1 MFQPRIP
8 GSIGLTKG
16 RVDPVCSR
24 FGLVKGSGVNPM
36 NHETGPHALASIP
49 FSFSLLQ
56 CEASGFGVRLFAFF
70 PRRRTSDGLMD
81 LKGTQTL
88 KPFFAT

>member
-49 FSFSLLQ
+49 FSFSFCNAKQ
-56 CEASGFGVRLFAFF
+56 VVSVSASLRSF
-70 PRRRTSDGLMD
+70 PAGE
-81 LKGTQTL
+81 Q
-88 KPFFAT
+88 ATG